1 MNQFLDAATATGA
14 KLLVYCEQWYHWVA
28 KISTACNGI
37 SDESLRMLS
46 VSEAS
51 GTVSGSRAESFFI
64 FLIKSRTG
72 LAENHEIEGLD
83 ASRKTRVTHRLEH
96 DSARHWE
103 LHRCCYL
110 RIRWRR
116 LNHAHSY
123 RICRIRLDLPTT
135 IGARETYFPPSR
147 GPSTPERSWSVERI
161 PWEAGDAKT
170 ELLAPRQRGR
180 QHGLG

>member
-83 ASRKTRVTHRLEH
+83 ASGKTRVTHRLEH

-110 RIRWRR
+110 RLRWRR
-116 LNHAHSY
+116 GDFEWICQWIPAPRKNQPFNHLKTVFILFTPGPKLNGY
-123 RICRIRLDLPTT
+123 LNVYFRLKCFQTKT
-135 IGARETYFPPSR
+135 IGALSDSR
-147 GPSTPERSWSVERI
+147 CEYTGI
-161 PWEAGDAKT
+161 AG
-170 ELLAPRQRGR
+170 L
-180 QHGLG
+180 